1 MQGSAFAG
9 VAPFLRELHPIVK
22 LITTILIFIYA
33 LATPSPTA
41 LLLYLVLLW
50 GFLLLAGL
58 GGQLRGP
65 LPYVSAAAV
74 IVFVVGWLFG
84 GTFPMALAAA
94 VRFFYLFFS
103 FTLFVGSTSPNEFLR
118 ALHQARLPWML
129 RVGLLITMRFIPVL
143 KEDMTKIIQSFSLR
157 VDKGQRSLGLMY
169 RGMLVPFLFRMMS
182 LSDQIAM
189 NLQMRGFGTER
200 QQTRYR
206 DVSFGSYDL
215 VFLLANLVIMGT
227 IRWRF

>member
-1 MQGSAFAG
+1 MHEGAFAG

-22 LITTILIFIYA
+22 LFTTILIFTYA

-41 LLLYLVLLW
+41 LLLYLFLLW

-58 GGQLRGP
+58 GSQLKGL
-65 LPYVSAAAV
+65 LPYVSAAALV
-74 IVFVVGWLFG
+74 VFVVGLLFG

-118 ALHQARLPWML
+118 ALDKARLPWTL

-157 VDKGQRSLGLMY
+157 VDRRTCSLGLLY
-169 RGMLVPFLFRMMS
+169 RGVLVPFLFRMMS

-189 NLQMRGFGTER
+189 NLQMRGFGPER

-206 DVSFGSYDL
+206 DVSLGTHDL
-215 VFLLANLVIMGT
+215 VFVFANLAVMGT